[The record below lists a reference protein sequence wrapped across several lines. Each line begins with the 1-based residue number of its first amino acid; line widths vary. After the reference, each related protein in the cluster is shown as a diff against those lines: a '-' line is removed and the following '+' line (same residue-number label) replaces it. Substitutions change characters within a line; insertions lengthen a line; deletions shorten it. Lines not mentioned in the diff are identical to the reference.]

1 MAKRNAKMPASVQE
15 RILALRFELAQ
26 LQDDLQV
33 REICDTWPKNYF
45 AAKDAGDG
53 ADFGRYD
60 YNITRQNRANLSAE
74 IWIRAV
80 ILHLN
85 EHILHNPMKVAL
97 VELPAGRLTVDKKER
112 FVRMQLEHLLG
123 SGAAI

>member
-1 MAKRNAKMPASVQE
+1 MAKRSAKTPATVQE

-60 YNITRQNRANLSAE
+60 YNNARQNRANLSAE
-74 IWIRAV
+74 LWIRAV
-80 ILHLN
+80 MLHLN
-85 EHILHNPMKVAL
+85 ECILNNQLKAAL
-97 VELPAGRLTVDKKER
+97 VELPAARYSVAKKEEY
-112 FVRMQLEHLLG
+112 VRMQLERLL
-123 SGAAI
+123 A